1 MSFTEDQRRSL
12 LSAARSAI
20 VKGLE
25 STGEL
30 PALSTAG
37 DFLNL
42 PAAVFVTLTEGGQLR
57 GCIGTIEPR
66 MPLFAA
72 VDYAAVSA
80 AFQDSRFQ
88 PLKKP
93 ELAGVKIEIS
103 VLSRLEKIADA
114 KAIKP
119 GEHGV
124 VVVRDGRSGLFL
136 PQVWEQ
142 IPGKDD
148 FLSELCSQ
156 KAGLERNC
164 WQDKKTDLY
173 IFTVDSFK
181 E

>member
-1 MSFTEDQRRSL
+1 L
-12 LSAARSAI
+12 
-20 VKGLE
+20 
-25 STGEL
+25 
-30 PALSTAG
+30 
-37 DFLNL
+37 
-42 PAAVFVTLTEGGQLR
+42 VTLTEGGRLR
-57 GCIGTIEPR
+57 GCVGTIEPR

-72 VDYAAVSA
+72 VDFAAENA
-80 AFQDSRFQ
+80 AFHDSRFQ

-93 ELAGVKIEIS
+93 ELEGVKVEIS
-103 VLSRLEKIADA
+103 VLSRLEKITDA

-124 VVVRDGRSGLFL
+124 VAARDGRSGLFL

-142 IPGKDD
+142 IPGKED
-148 FLSELCSQ
+148 FLGELCSQ

-164 WQDKKTDLY
+164 WQDKKTELY